1 MVQEMKIG
9 VLSDTHIRA
18 RVDGERL
25 AERLLSGP
33 FSQVDMIL
41 HAGDH
46 VISDLDSCFEGIP
59 YFGICGNMD
68 KLSDQLPLRRVVRAG
83 GKKIGMVHGWGPP
96 EGIEKRVFDSFVAED
111 IDALVFGHSHLPF
124 CRSVGSVLLINP
136 GSPTDR
142 RAAPFH
148 SVGIL
153 YVADRIS
160 GEIICID

>member
-1 MVQEMKIG
+1 M
-9 VLSDTHIRA
+9 LSDTHIRSRA
-18 RVDGERL
+18 DGNRL

-33 FSQVDMIL
+33 FNDVDMIL

-46 VISDLDSCFEGIP
+46 IISDLDSCFEGIP
-59 YFGICGNMD
+59 YYGICGNMD
-68 KLSDQLPLRRVVRAG
+68 KMSNHLPLRRVIRAG

-96 EGIEKRVFDSFVAED
+96 DGIEKRVLDNFAAED
-111 IDALVFGHSHLPF
+111 INALVFGHSHLPV
-124 CRSVGSVLLINP
+124 CRVVGSVLLINP
-136 GSPTDR
+136 GSPTDK

-153 YVADRIS
+153 HISHRIA